1 MRLRK
6 PRIEPLAEAEWDGE
20 VRELLEPTRGGVG
33 GGAVL
38 NIFRTIARHPKL
50 MKRWN
55 VFGNHVLFKSTL
67 PARDREILILRIGWL
82 CRAEY
87 EWGQHVVIGRRV
99 GLSDEDI
106 ARIRSGPEEEG
117 WSPFEAA
124 LVRAADELHSDA
136 FVSDDTWK
144 TLAAGYDTRQMM
156 DVVFTIGQY
165 NMVSMALNSFGVQLD
180 PGIEGF

>member
-6 PRIEPLAEAEWDGE
+6 PRIEPLAEAEWDAE

-38 NIFRTIARHPKL
+38 NIFKTIAHHPKL

-67 PARDREILILRIGWL
+67 PPRDREILILRVGWL

-99 GLSDEDI
+99 GLSDDDI
-106 ARIRSGPEEEG
+106 ARIREGPEAAG
-117 WSPFEAA
+117 WNRFEAA
-124 LVRAADELHSDA
+124 LVRAADELHADA

-156 DVVFTIGQY
+156 DVVFTVGQY
-165 NMVSMALNSFGVQLD
+165 TVVSMALNSFGVQLD